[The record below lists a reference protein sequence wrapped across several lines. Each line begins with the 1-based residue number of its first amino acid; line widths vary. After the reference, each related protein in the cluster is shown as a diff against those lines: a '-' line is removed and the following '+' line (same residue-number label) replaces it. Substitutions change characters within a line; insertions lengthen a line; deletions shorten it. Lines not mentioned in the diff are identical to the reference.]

1 MKIIRNNN
9 CSETF
14 EVIGSQDEVNFTD
27 EYQKGF
33 SRYCL

>member
-1 MKIIRNNN
+1 MKIIRNN

-14 EVIGSQDEVNFTD
+14 EVIGSQDELNFND

-33 SRYCL
+33 CRYYL